1 MMLEMKESENFENLT
16 DEVENY
22 QVIHKSLSK

>member
-16 DEVENY
+16 DEVDNY
-22 QVIHKSLSK
+22 QVIYKSLSK